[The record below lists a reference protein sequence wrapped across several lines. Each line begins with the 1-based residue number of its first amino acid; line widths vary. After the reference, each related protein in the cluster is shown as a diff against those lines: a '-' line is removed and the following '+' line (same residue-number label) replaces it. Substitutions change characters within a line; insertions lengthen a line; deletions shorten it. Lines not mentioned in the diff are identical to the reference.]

1 MKDVRPPAQRAGRH
15 FHKSPLNRKILLYL
29 MWERFV
35 LLRLR
40 LVKCSYYTVN
50 TKLAVRFRSG
60 LLRIEVSI
68 LTKLVVLLRLRLVK
82 CSYYI
87 TGFKM
92 PQCLHAGRI
101 EKQRI
106 FWKKMLTS
114 TAPFAII
121 IKRSKDDALYSDF
134 EFFIY
139 AWSTSSV
146 GRAFDF

>member
-1 MKDVRPPAQRAGRH
+1 MKDVRQPAQRAGRR

-29 MWERFV
+29 MWERFVLLRLRLVKCSYYTVNTKLAVRFRSGLLRIEVSILTKLVV

-106 FWKKMLTS
+106 F
-114 TAPFAII
+114 
-121 IKRSKDDALYSDF
+121 
-134 EFFIY
+134 
-139 AWSTSSV
+139 
-146 GRAFDF
+146 